1 MFFISLKAGGTGL
14 TLTAADR
21 VIHFDPWW
29 NSAAEDQATDRAHR
43 IGQTETLFVTKLV
56 AKDTIEERIVALQQS
71 KRALSDSIL
80 ANEALAGG
88 FDREELLR
96 LLGPERDEA

>member
-1 MFFISLKAGGTGL
+1 M
-14 TLTAADR
+14 
-21 VIHFDPWW
+21 
-29 NSAAEDQATDRAHR
+29 
-43 IGQTETLFVTKLV
+43 

-88 FDREELLR
+88 GFDREELLR